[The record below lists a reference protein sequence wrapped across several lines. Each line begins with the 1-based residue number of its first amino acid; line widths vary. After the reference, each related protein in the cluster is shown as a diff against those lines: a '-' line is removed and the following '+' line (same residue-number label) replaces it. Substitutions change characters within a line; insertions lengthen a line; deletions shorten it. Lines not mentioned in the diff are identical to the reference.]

1 MFGRLKKSPYSQ
13 TDTIAL
19 MRALEIY
26 LNGKQLCVAG
36 YGDDLSLSA
45 VVGFVDDHP
54 CELMVG
60 ASVGPD
66 GDFAKWL
73 SRDVNVGDEI
83 TIKVVVTE
91 QADSPESIR
100 KEKKLN

>member
-1 MFGRLKKSPYSQ
+1 
-13 TDTIAL
+13 
-19 MRALEIY
+19 MRALEVS
-26 LNGKQLCVAG
+26 LNGTKLCVAG
-36 YGDDLSLSA
+36 YGGDLSLSA

-73 SRDVNVGDEI
+73 CRAVNLGDEI
-83 TIKVVVTE
+83 TIKVVLTD
-91 QADSPESIR
+91 QADSPDSIQ
-100 KEKKLN
+100 KANKAN

>member
-1 MFGRLKKSPYSQ
+1 
-13 TDTIAL
+13 
-19 MRALEIY
+19 MRALEVS
-26 LNGKQLCVAG
+26 LNGKKLYVAG

-60 ASVGPD
+60 ASVAPD

-73 SRDVNVGDEI
+73 SRAVNLGDET
-83 TIKVVVTE
+83 TIK
-91 QADSPESIR
+91 
-100 KEKKLN
+100 LF